1 MEIAVY
7 ARVSTERQEREQT
20 VVDQLAAVRLWA
32 ERNGH
37 LVCDTRAFVD
47 EGYSGARL
55 DRPAL
60 DRLRDAVAEG
70 DVEAV
75 AVLSPDRLAR
85 KYVHQMLLLD
95 EFRRAGCAVLFVEH
109 PIGDD
114 PNDQLLLQIQSAVA
128 EYEGALLGERFR
140 RGKLQKARAGQYHA
154 NKPPYGYRYVP
165 KTDGA
170 LGHVVVEEAEAAVVR
185 LVYGWLVDDGMTV
198 ARDTAASSVDLS
210 AFGNPTIPTSAISFS
225 PSRSQRFPL
234 NADRPAARSDRTA
247 MGRRRGTGTARGKWS
262 RSRPTALH
270 SERLS

>member
-1 MEIAVY
+1 MTEIAVY

-20 VVDQLAAVRLWA
+20 VAGQLAAVRLWA

-37 LVCDTRAFVD
+37 RISSAHTFVD

-60 DRLRDAVAEG
+60 DRLRDAAREG
-70 DVEAV
+70 DVDAV

-95 EFRRAGCAVLFVEH
+95 ELRRVGCAVLFVEH

-128 EYEGALLGERFR
+128 EYERALLGERFR

-154 NKPPYGYRYVP
+154 NTPPYGYRYVP
-165 KTDGA
+165 KAEGA
-170 LGHVVVEEAEAAVVR
+170 LGHVVVEEA
-185 LVYGWLVDDGMTV
+185 
-198 ARDTAASSVDLS
+198 
-210 AFGNPTIPTSAISFS
+210 
-225 PSRSQRFPL
+225 
-234 NADRPAARSDRTA
+234 
-247 MGRRRGTGTARGKWS
+247 
-262 RSRPTALH
+262 
-270 SERLS
+270 